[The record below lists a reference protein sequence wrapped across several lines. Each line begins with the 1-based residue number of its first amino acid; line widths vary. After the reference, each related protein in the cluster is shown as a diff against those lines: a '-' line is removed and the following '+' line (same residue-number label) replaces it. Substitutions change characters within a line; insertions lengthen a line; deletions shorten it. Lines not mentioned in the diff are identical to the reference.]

1 MKNRVDAGDS
11 DTGALASECCIVVRI
26 LCVAGGA
33 RRVDAVNCF
42 VNVGRVGAETG
53 KIGRGTA
60 CHTDGT
66 DHASSLTVS
75 LGQRREIPRI
85 EVD

>member
-1 MKNRVDAGDS
+1 VENRVDAGDS
-11 DTGALASECCIVVRI
+11 DTGALASECCIVVRV

-33 RRVDAVNCF
+33 GGVDAVNCF
-42 VNVGRVGAETG
+42 VNVGRVGTETG

-66 DHASSLTVS
+66 DHASSLTIS
-75 LGQRREIPRI
+75 LEQRKDIPRI